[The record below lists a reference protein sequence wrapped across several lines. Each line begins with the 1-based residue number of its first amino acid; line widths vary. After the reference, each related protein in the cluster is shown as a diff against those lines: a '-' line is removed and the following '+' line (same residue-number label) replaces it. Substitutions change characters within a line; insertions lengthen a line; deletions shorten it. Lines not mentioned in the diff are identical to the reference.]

1 MTSGSFGEAPPACP
15 SDLTDYLSYPSV
27 VFVFFILMVANLI
40 FALVCFLR
48 YNSIELY
55 SKSVRS
61 SKISNS
67 AWILYFIGIAIRYL
81 IVMFLF

>member
-1 MTSGSFGEAPPACP
+1 MTSGTFGENPPACP
-15 SDLTDYLSYPSV
+15 SSLTEYLPYPSV
-27 VFVFFILMVANLI
+27 VFVFFILMVVNLI
-40 FALVCFLR
+40 FALVCFLK

-67 AWILYFIGIAIRYL
+67 AWILYFVGIAIRYSIL
-81 IVMFLF
+81 LFSF